1 MAVRQSEACIY
12 NIPTKDIHVALF
24 LTDNLKFSYDFKV
37 SKPKRSKRLYIC
49 LVPLPTHVHK
59 GRNRRETKAKVRI
72 LIDITPFFI
81 RKEHIWHLVP
91 EPACELCDQARA
103 ELGLLKLY

>member
-49 LVPLPTHVHK
+49 LAPRPPMPQ
-59 GRNRRETKAKVRI
+59 RAFSAQDDTKIIKIVNV
-72 LIDITPFFI
+72 TPVF
-81 RKEHIWHLVP
+81 
-91 EPACELCDQARA
+91 
-103 ELGLLKLY
+103 

>member
-1 MAVRQSEACIY
+1 MVVRQSKACIY

-24 LTDNLKFSYDFKV
+24 LTEINFPTISNRQNQSVVNAFIYVLS
-37 SKPKRSKRLYIC
+37 
-49 LVPLPTHVHK
+49 PTHVHK

-81 RKEHIWHLVP
+81 RKAHI
-91 EPACELCDQARA
+91 
-103 ELGLLKLY
+103 

>member
-1 MAVRQSEACIY
+1 MHTGEMIHQWLDGKVRHAY

-49 LVPLPTHVHK
+49 LVPHPPMPQRALFGVRQH
-59 GRNRRETKAKVRI
+59 KVR
-72 LIDITPFFI
+72 
-81 RKEHIWHLVP
+81 KNS
-91 EPACELCDQARA
+91 
-103 ELGLLKLY
+103 

>member
-1 MAVRQSEACIY
+1 MSC
-12 NIPTKDIHVALF
+12 P
-24 LTDNLKFSYDFKV
+24 
-37 SKPKRSKRLYIC
+37 P
-49 LVPLPTHVHK
+49 PTHVHK

-81 RKEHIWHLVP
+81 RKAHIWHLVP

-103 ELGLLKLY
+103 ELSLLRLYQAIVKSTNVKQKQRMLVFYAL

>member
-1 MAVRQSEACIY
+1 MIHQWLYGKVRYAY

-49 LVPLPTHVHK
+49 LVPLPTHTHK
-59 GRNRRETKAKVRI
+59 GRNRRETRTKVR
-72 LIDITPFFI
+72 LSERFS
-81 RKEHIWHLVP
+81 K
-91 EPACELCDQARA
+91 
-103 ELGLLKLY
+103 